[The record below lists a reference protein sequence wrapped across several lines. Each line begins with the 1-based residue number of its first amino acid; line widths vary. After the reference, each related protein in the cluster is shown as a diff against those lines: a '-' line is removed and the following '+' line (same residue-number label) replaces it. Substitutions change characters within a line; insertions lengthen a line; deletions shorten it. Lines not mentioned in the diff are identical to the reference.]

1 MSDAERRAPQ
11 PQPLPPSGSGS
22 VADAGPFEGGG
33 WFRLMHAL
41 GLAGDAPAQ
50 VRRRLLAV
58 VGVAWLPMLILAGV
72 EGRLV
77 GDRVAMPFLL
87 DVGAQVRLLIA
98 LPLLLLAKSEVRRR
112 MPVLL
117 RQFTQR
123 GLVPEAQRPFF
134 DAALA
139 KAQQHRNALLPELL
153 LLALVGGIGIV
164 AWRHHLM
171 SDPQAW
177 YAATGKDGTSLS
189 WSGLWYA
196 CVALPI
202 VQFLMLR
209 WYYRLGM
216 WALLLWRISRLPLD
230 LIAGHPDRAGGLGFL
245 ASVGQVFAMLALAH
259 GALAAG
265 MVGQR
270 ILFAQATLPQYADAI
285 AVIVILVQ
293 IALFGPLLCFA
304 RQLREARREG
314 LARYAAL
321 SDQLVR
327 GFDAKWSGT
336 APPEG
341 AMVGSPDV
349 SSTADMAST
358 YELVERMRAV
368 PITLQSSV
376 RLAISTL
383 LPMAPLLLT
392 VMPLS
397 QALKLLIGVR

>member
-1 MSDAERRAPQ
+1 MGEAEHPAPQ
-11 PQPLPPSGSGS
+11 PRTSSES

-33 WFRLMHAL
+33 WFRLMDAL

-77 GDRVAMPFLL
+77 GDRVVMPFLL
-87 DVGAQVRLLIA
+87 DIGAQVRLLIA
-98 LPLLLLAKSEVRRR
+98 LPLLLLAKAEVRRR
-112 MPVLL
+112 MPTLL

-123 GLVPEAQRPFF
+123 GLVPEAQRPRF

-139 KAQQHRNALLPELL
+139 QAQRLRDARLPELL
-153 LLALVGGIGIV
+153 LLVLAAGVGIV

-171 SDPQAW
+171 SDPRAW
-177 YAATGKDGTSLS
+177 YAATGKDGPALS
-189 WSGLWYA
+189 WAGLWYA
-196 CVALPI
+196 CVALPV

-209 WYYRLGM
+209 WYYRLGL

-230 LIAGHPDRAGGLGFL
+230 LVAGHPDRAGGLGFL
-245 ASVGQVFAMLALAH
+245 AGVGQVFAMLALAH

-293 IALFGPLLCFA
+293 IVLFGPLLCFA
-304 RQLREARREG
+304 RQLHGARREG

-327 GFDAKWSGT
+327 GFDAKWSGV
-336 APPEG
+336 ARPAE
-341 AMVGSPDV
+341 ALVGSPDV

-368 PITLQSSV
+368 PVTLQASV
-376 RLAISTL
+376 RLALSTL

-392 VMPLS
+392 VMPLN
-397 QALKLLIGVR
+397 QALKLLIGVG

>member
-1 MSDAERRAPQ
+1 MCEAEELTPPPQ
-11 PQPLPPSGSGS
+11 PSSQS

-33 WFRLMHAL
+33 WFRLLDAL

-50 VRRRLLAV
+50 VRRSLLVV
-58 VGVAWLPMLILAGV
+58 VGVAWLPMLVLAGV

-98 LPLLLLAKSEVRRR
+98 LPLLLLAKAEVRRR
-112 MPVLL
+112 MPTLL

-123 GLVPEAQRPFF
+123 GLVPEAQRSRF
-134 DAALA
+134 DAALTQ
-139 KAQQHRNALLPELL
+139 AQRHRDARLPELL

-177 YAATGKDGTSLS
+177 YAATGKDGSALS
-189 WSGLWYA
+189 WAGLWYA

-245 ASVGQVFAMLALAH
+245 AGVGQVFAMLALAH

-265 MVGQR
+265 MVVQR

-293 IALFGPLLCFA
+293 CVFFGPLLCFA

-336 APPEG
+336 AQSAE
-341 AMVGSPDV
+341 ALVGSPDV
-349 SSTADMAST
+349 SSTADMATT

-368 PITLQSSV
+368 PITLQASV
-376 RLAISTL
+376 RLAVSTL

-392 VMPLS
+392 MMPLS

>member
-1 MSDAERRAPQ
+1 
-11 PQPLPPSGSGS
+11 
-22 VADAGPFEGGG
+22 
-33 WFRLMHAL
+33 
-41 GLAGDAPAQ
+41 
-50 VRRRLLAV
+50 
-58 VGVAWLPMLILAGV
+58 MLILAGV

-98 LPLLLLAKSEVRRR
+98 LPLLLLAKAEVRRH
-112 MPVLL
+112 MPALL

-123 GLVPEAQRPFF
+123 GLVPEAQRPCF

-139 KAQQHRNALLPELL
+139 QAQQRRDALLPELL

-164 AWRHHLM
+164 AWRHQLI
-171 SDPQAW
+171 SDPRAW
-177 YAATGKDGTSLS
+177 YAAPGKEGVALS
-189 WSGLWYA
+189 WAGLWYA
-196 CVALPI
+196 CIALPI

-245 ASVGQVFAMLALAH
+245 AGFGQVFAMLALAH

-270 ILFAQATLPQYADAI
+270 ILFAQATLTQYADAI

-293 IALFGPLLCFA
+293 IVVFGPLLCFA

-314 LARYAAL
+314 LAHYAAL

-336 APPEG
+336 APPEETL
-341 AMVGSPDV
+341 VGSPDV

-358 YELVERMRAV
+358 YELVERLRAV
-368 PITLQSSV
+368 PITLQASV
-376 RLAISTL
+376 RLSVSTL
-383 LPMAPLLLT
+383 LPIAPLLLT
-392 VMPLS
+392 MMPLN

>member
-1 MSDAERRAPQ
+1 MGEAERRAPQ
-11 PQPLPPSGSGS
+11 PLSSSGSG
-22 VADAGPFEGGG
+22 ADAGPFEGGG
-33 WFRLMHAL
+33 WFGLMDAL

-58 VGVAWLPMLILAGV
+58 VGVAWLPMLVLAGV
-72 EGRLV
+72 EGRLL

-98 LPLLLLAKSEVRRR
+98 LPLLLLAKVEVRRR
-112 MPVLL
+112 MPALL

-123 GLVPEAQRPFF
+123 GLVPQAQRSRF

-139 KAQQHRNALLPELL
+139 QAQRQRDARLPELL
-153 LLALVGGIGIV
+153 LLVLALGIGIV
-164 AWRHHLM
+164 AWRQHLM

-177 YAATGKDGTSLS
+177 YATTGKEGAALS
-189 WSGLWYA
+189 WAGLWYA

-202 VQFLMLR
+202 VQFVMLR
-209 WYYRLGM
+209 WYYRLGL

-230 LIAGHPDRAGGLGFL
+230 LVAGHPDRAGGLGFL
-245 ASVGQVFAMLALAH
+245 GGVGQVFAMLAFAH

-270 ILFAQATLPQYADAI
+270 ILFAQATLAQYADAI
-285 AVIVILVQ
+285 AVIVIMVQ
-293 IALFGPLLCFA
+293 IVFFGPLLCFSH
-304 RQLREARREG
+304 QLHEARREG

-321 SDQLVR
+321 SDRLVR

-336 APPEG
+336 APPGE
-341 AMVGSPDV
+341 ALVGSPDV

-358 YELVERMRAV
+358 YELTQRMRAV
-368 PITLQSSV
+368 PMTLQASV
-376 RLAISTL
+376 RLAVSTL
-383 LPMAPLLLT
+383 LPIAPLLLT